1 MNMRPQKHEQKGRGD
16 LAVRLGGSLTKIWW
30 RILNC
35 YGKKKLLMATRNC
48 SQQKEIAMII
58 WPVTGHGVN

>member
-16 LAVRLGGSLTKIWW
+16 LAV
-30 RILNC
+30 
-35 YGKKKLLMATRNC
+35 LMAKRNC
-48 SQQKEIAMII
+48 SQQKEIAMIM